1 MGIDGG
7 VYLRKG
13 DGTGGGGAV
22 PCVVVALDVVC
33 VF

>member
-7 VYLRKG
+7 VYPRKADSPG
-13 DGTGGGGAV
+13 DGGAV
-22 PCVVVALDVVC
+22 PCVVVVLDVVC